1 MKKLIEIL
9 NDKRQKVAILVD
21 PDKMNLQDDLKPL
34 LTKIKQLRPD
44 FILIG
49 GSTVLIEDF
58 ENCIRIVKHH
68 VNIPILLFPGSSS
81 QISDLADGILFLTL
95 ISGRNPDFLIGH
107 QIESAPLI
115 KKMKLETIPTGYLLI
130 DGGRTSS
137 VAYVS
142 QTTPI
147 PNDQV
152 SIAVNTSIAGE
163 MLGLKALFLDAG
175 SGAINPVSAK
185 MIKAVKENTNLPL
198 IVGGGIKTISQIEIA
213 LEAGADL
220 VVIGNKVEEDENFLF
235 DIKTLISSKNFAS
248 KN

>member
-1 MKKLIEIL
+1 MKKLYDIL
-9 NDKRQKVAILVD
+9 IDKRQKVAILVD
-21 PDKMNLQDDLKPL
+21 PDKMNSQEDLKPL
-34 LTKIKQLRPD
+34 LSKIKQLSPD

-49 GSTVLIEDF
+49 GSTVAIDDF
-58 ENCIRIVKHH
+58 ENCIRIVKKQ
-68 VNIPILLFPGSSS
+68 VQIPILLFPGSSS
-81 QISDLADGILFLTL
+81 QISALADGILFLTL
-95 ISGRNPDFLIGH
+95 ISGRNPDFLISH

-115 KKMKLETIPTGYLLI
+115 KKMNIETIPTGYLLI
-130 DGGRTSS
+130 DGGKTSS

-147 PNDQV
+147 PEDQI

-185 MIKAVKENTNLPL
+185 MIKAVKENTTLPL
-198 IVGGGIKTISQIEIA
+198 IVGGGIKTISQIKIA
-213 LEAGADL
+213 LGAGADL

-235 DIKTLISSKNFAS
+235 DIKTLVSSKNFS
-248 KN
+248 STN